1 MSVEVRPVH
10 SSSDLMRFIKL
21 PWRLYRNSPHWVP
34 PLISERKHHL
44 DRDKNPFFQHA
55 EAEYFLAWR
64 DGEPVGRITAQVDRR
79 LNEFQHNDWGLWG
92 FFESEDDPEIA
103 NALLATAESWLRERG
118 RDNMVGPMDF
128 TTNHECGLL
137 VEGFERP
144 PQILENW
151 HHPYYGALIEGYG
164 LTKVMDLY
172 KWELDIADREKML
185 PIMFELADKV
195 EPKYGVKVR
204 PMRKRDFENE
214 VRAFME
220 IYNAAWEN
228 NWGFVP
234 LTEAELKSYAK
245 ELKPILD
252 ENWAWIAESE
262 EGQVVGAA
270 LSIPDYN
277 QVLAKLNGR
286 LLPIGW
292 AKALIAR
299 RKIDS
304 VRVFALG
311 VKRDW
316 QHTGVAAKFYVEHFN
331 SAGRTPQ
338 TWGEM
343 GWILETNKA
352 MNRGMEAMNGRIVK
366 RYRLFEKPLAEGR
379 PDGE

>member
-1 MSVEVRPVH
+1 MSVEVRPVETR
-10 SSSDLMRFIKL
+10 SDLMRFIKL
-21 PWRLYRNSPHWVP
+21 PWRLYRNSPRWVP
-34 PLISERKHHL
+34 PLISERKDHL
-44 DRDKNPFFQHA
+44 DREKNPFFEHA

-64 DGEPVGRITAQVDRR
+64 DGQPVGRISAHVDHR

-92 FFESEDDPEIA
+92 FFESEDDPEVA
-103 NALLATAESWLRERG
+103 NALLMHAERWLRARG
-118 RDNMVGPMDF
+118 RDSIVGPMDF
-128 TTNHECGLL
+128 STNHECGLL
-137 VEGFERP
+137 VDGFERP

-185 PIMFELADKV
+185 PILFELADKV
-195 EPKYGVKVR
+195 ESKYGVKVR

-220 IYNAAWEN
+220 VYNAAWEN

-234 LTEAELKSYAK
+234 LTDAELKAYAK
-245 ELKPILD
+245 QLKPILD
-252 ENWAWIAESE
+252 ENWAWVAESE
-262 EGQVVGAA
+262 DGKVVGAA
-270 LSIPDYN
+270 LSVPDYN

-286 LLPIGW
+286 LLPFGW
-292 AKALIAR
+292 LKALNAR
-299 RKIDS
+299 GKIDS

-343 GWILETNKA
+343 GWILETNTA

-366 RYRLFEKPLAEGR
+366 RYRLYEKPLEGDR
-379 PDGE
+379 PAGE

>member
-1 MSVEVRPVH
+1 MSVEVRPVQ
-10 SSSDLMRFIKL
+10 SQSDLMRFIKL
-21 PWRLYRNSPHWVP
+21 PWRLYRNSPRWVP

-44 DRDKNPFFQHA
+44 DRDKNSFFQHA

-64 DGEPVGRITAQVDRR
+64 DGEPVGRISAQVDQR
-79 LNEFQHNDWGLWG
+79 LNEFQDNDWGLWG
-92 FFESEDDPEIA
+92 FFEAEDDPEIA
-103 NALLATAESWLRERG
+103 NALLSTAEAWLRERG

-137 VEGFERP
+137 VEGFDRP

-185 PIMFELADKV
+185 PIMFELADQV

-220 IYNAAWEN
+220 VYNSAWEH

-234 LTEAELKSYAK
+234 LTDAELESYAK
-245 ELKPILD
+245 ELRPILD

-262 EGQVVGAA
+262 DGKVVGAA

-286 LLPIGW
+286 LLPFGW
-292 AKALIAR
+292 AKALLAR

-331 SAGRTPQ
+331 SASRTPQ

-343 GWILETNKA
+343 GWILETNTG

-366 RYRLFEKPLAEGR
+366 RYRLYEKPLTEDR
-379 PDGE
+379 PTGE

>member
-1 MSVEVRPVH
+1 MSIQVRPVH
-10 SSSDLMRFIKL
+10 SRSDLMRFIKL
-21 PWRLYRNSPHWVP
+21 PWRLYRNSPRWVP

-44 DRDKNPFFQHA
+44 DRAKNPFFQHA

-64 DGEPVGRITAQVDRR
+64 DGQPVGRITAQVDQRF
-79 LNEFQHNDWGLWG
+79 NEFQHNDWGLWG
-92 FFESEDDPEIA
+92 FFETEDDPEIA
-103 NALLATAESWLRERG
+103 NALLSTAEAWLRERG

-137 VEGFERP
+137 VEGFDRP

-151 HHPYYGALIEGYG
+151 HHPYYGPLIEGYG
-164 LTKVMDLY
+164 LTKAMDLY
-172 KWELDIADREKML
+172 KWELRIADREKMM

-204 PMRKRDFENE
+204 PMRKNDFENE

-220 IYNAAWEN
+220 VYNAAWEH

-234 LTEAELKSYAK
+234 LTDAELKAYAK

-286 LLPIGW
+286 LLPLGW
-292 AKALIAR
+292 AKALRAR
-299 RKIDS
+299 GKIDS

-343 GWILETNKA
+343 GWILESNKA

-366 RYRLFEKPLAEGR
+366 RYRLYEKPLAEGR
-379 PDGE
+379 PSGE

>member
-1 MSVEVRPVH
+1 MSIEVRPVQ

-21 PWRLYRNSPHWVP
+21 PWRLYRNSPRWVP

-44 DRDKNPFFQHA
+44 DRSANPFFQHA

-64 DGEPVGRITAQVDRR
+64 DGQPVGRITAQVDHRF
-79 LNEFQHNDWGLWG
+79 NEFQRNDWGLWG
-92 FFESEDDPEIA
+92 FFEAEDDPEIA
-103 NALLATAESWLRERG
+103 NALLAAAEAWLRERG

-137 VEGFERP
+137 VDGFERA

-164 LTKVMDLY
+164 LTKVMDLF
-172 KWELDIADREKML
+172 KWELKIADREKML

-204 PMRKRDFENE
+204 PMRKHDFENE

-220 IYNAAWEN
+220 VYNAAWES

-234 LTEAELKSYAK
+234 LTEAELKAYAK

-292 AKALIAR
+292 AKALAAR

-366 RYRLFEKPLAEGR
+366 RYRLYEKPLGEGR
-379 PDGE
+379 PSGE